1 MVLKKQ
7 NLRSMLMVGLL
18 IVNAPMLA
26 TVSLAQDNENV
37 SSVLESG
44 LDRPNLGVTTKKATN
59 ASRAPKTAIE
69 SAAKELAG
77 SEPAAIESA
86 MNDSAGIESARIESA
101 RIESNVQQLPPP
113 KHTTTTWSLT
123 VVGHRSPRITVGRA

>member
-1 MVLKKQ
+1 
-7 NLRSMLMVGLL
+7 MLMVGLL

-59 ASRAPKTAIE
+59 ASRAPNTAIE

-86 MNDSAGIESARIESA
+86 MNDSAGIESARIES
-101 RIESNVQQLPPP
+101 NVQQLPPSQTYDHNMVAYSSRP
-113 KHTTTTWSLT
+113 PVTAHHCGAVSYTHLT
-123 VVGHRSPRITVGRA
+123 LPTILLV